1 VKGVHGRAT
10 IASVRT
16 LLVRQ
21 AHVLFP
27 FARLPDACGLGFGT
41 FADFR
46 ARTLR
51 ALKLPDAVDTS
62 RDARI
67 EGPALVLAD
76 DVWVTRRA
84 LAGFLA
90 LARRE
95 TRPSRLA
102 LKHSRLTELFAALQ
116 DNDVDES
123 GRSAF
128 DVAYVPAGHTVSAGE
143 MFSLPS
149 SSWIA
154 PPFREVAVDV
164 RVSPYIFGRG
174 APIMT
179 MPLTSTI
186 AMRVRHW
193 VHVLRA
199 AHLLPQVELLE
210 RASSS
215 PMSTLLRGLFALRAT
230 KRSRERALKAA
241 FVYRGR
247 GTFIH
252 PTACV
257 EASVLGDDVYIG
269 AHAYVTGSVLGHR
282 TYVEE
287 RAHVNASTVGNDT
300 YISRNSTISACNVFG
315 DTDACTNGIQ
325 GCVIAE
331 RSGFTSFARP
341 LDVVYGADVSVLDG
355 EVLRSAGP
363 LPCGVAF
370 GADVF
375 VGAGVTIAPGR
386 AVPPGVRLVMQPDD
400 VLRTIPA
407 DTPPGSFATIEKG
420 ALRVLASSK
429 EPALSTT
436 KKEAS
441 SSSKKPPP

>member
-1 VKGVHGRAT
+1 
-10 IASVRT
+10 VRT

-21 AHVLFP
+21 AEVLFP
-27 FARLPDACGLGFGT
+27 FARVPDACGLGFGT

-46 ARTLR
+46 ARTLA
-51 ALKLPDAVDTS
+51 ALKLPLAIETT

-67 EGPALVLAD
+67 EGPALVLGD
-76 DVWVTRRA
+76 DVWITRRA

-90 LARRE
+90 IARRE
-95 TRPSRLA
+95 TRPVRFA
-102 LKHSRLTELFAALQ
+102 LPRSRLTELFSALQ

-123 GRSAF
+123 GRQAF
-128 DVAYVPAGHTVSAGE
+128 DVCFVPAGHTLTAADA
-143 MFSLPS
+143 FTLPS

-154 PPFREVAVDV
+154 PQYREVAIDV

-174 APIMT
+174 APMMT
-179 MPLTSTI
+179 MPLTSTV

-193 VHVLRA
+193 VHVLRV
-199 AHLLPQVELLE
+199 AHLLPQVEILE
-210 RASSS
+210 RASAQ
-215 PMSTLLRGLFALRAT
+215 PLSTLWRGVRALRFT

-241 FVYRGR
+241 FVYQGR

-300 YISRNSTISACNVFG
+300 YVSRNSTISACNVFG

-325 GCVIAE
+325 GCILAE

-355 EVLRSAGP
+355 DVLRSAGP

-407 DTPPGSFATIEKG
+407 DTPPGTFATVERG
-420 ALRVLASSK
+420 ALQVL
-429 EPALSTT
+429 
-436 KKEAS
+436 
-441 SSSKKPPP
+441 SSSKKPAR